1 MRIRKAYFLTL
12 TFWRIVF
19 GLLDR
24 FIHREIDCRHRVKQ
38 SVKKS
43 RVYSAV
49 VK

>member
-1 MRIRKAYFLTL
+1 MRITKAYFSTL
-12 TFWRIVF
+12 TFWRIAF

-24 FIHREIDCRHRVKQ
+24 FIHREIDCRYRVKQ
-38 SVKKS
+38 CVKKN